1 MRLIDADLL
10 EKAGLMLMK
19 LSDKQDKLLTKFEWK
34 DVPTAF
40 DVDAVYRK
48 MWRESEEVCG
58 NTMID
63 LERANE
69 IIAEALS
76 GGVE

>member
-1 MRLIDADLL
+1 MRLIDADALI
-10 EKAGLMLMK
+10 EDMRKRKYIDKALCEI
-19 LSDKQDKLLTKFEWK
+19 FET
-34 DVPTAF
+34 VVGEAPTVF
-40 DVDAVYRK
+40 ESSAVYRK

-58 NTMID
+58 NTMIETD
-63 LERANE
+63 RATE